1 MEKNEL
7 YKADL
12 LMFAS
17 HMKSDDWVSSL
28 SEKTNDPV
36 ERPKIL
42 KVMTGKRKRVLLIS
56 CLRLW
61 VSSVCHS
68 FLFNFVRFSREI
80 DVILSGYCD
89 ENNQNI
95 SSIQASMSLQKNA
108 HGQCYHNH
116 KHYQNRQMSFLVV

>member
-1 MEKNEL
+1 MSNHILIVHTSQMEKNEL

-42 KVMTGKRKRVLLIS
+42 KVMTEKRKRVLS
-56 CLRLW
+56 
-61 VSSVCHS
+61 
-68 FLFNFVRFSREI
+68 I
-80 DVILSGYCD
+80 DC
-89 ENNQNI
+89 
-95 SSIQASMSLQKNA
+95 
-108 HGQCYHNH
+108 
-116 KHYQNRQMSFLVV
+116 